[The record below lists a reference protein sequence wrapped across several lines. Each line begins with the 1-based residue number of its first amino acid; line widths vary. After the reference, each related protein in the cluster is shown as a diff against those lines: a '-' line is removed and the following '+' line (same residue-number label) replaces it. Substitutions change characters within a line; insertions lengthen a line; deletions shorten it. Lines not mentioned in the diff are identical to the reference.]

1 MQIVITC
8 DSYDEL
14 IAAAKQILDGKV
26 PTETVTNERDV
37 ITTDPV
43 KPAKNDTSVKVMK
56 KAKPEPEY
64 PEPKF
69 VDDPEPAPTATEII
83 NKVEA
88 KIEADES
95 DVKVLLADKIKKGKK
110 AEVRA
115 LFEEYG
121 VTKLSELVA
130 KCPDKLPELAQKA
143 EAL

>member
-1 MQIVITC
+1 MQIVVTC
-8 DSYDEL
+8 DSFDEL
-14 IAAAKQILDGKV
+14 IAAAKRITESLPTFLDGKV

-37 ITTDPV
+37 ITTSPV

-56 KAKPEPEY
+56 KAKPEPEEQ
-64 PEPKF
+64 PLPFKPAE
-69 VDDPEPAPTATEII
+69 DTEPAAG
-83 NKVEA
+83 KSV
-88 KIEADES
+88 DES

-130 KCPDKLPELAQKA
+130 KCPDKLTELAQKA

>member
-14 IAAAKQILDGKV
+14 IATAKRITESLPAFLDGKV
-26 PTETVTNERDV
+26 STETVTNERDV
-37 ITTDPV
+37 ITTSPV
-43 KPAKNDTSVKVMK
+43 KPAKNETSVKVME
-56 KAKPEPEY
+56 KAAEPEDQ
-64 PEPKF
+64 PLPFKPAE
-69 VDDPEPAPTATEII
+69 DTEPAAG
-83 NKVEA
+83 KSV
-88 KIEADES
+88 DES

-121 VTKLSELVA
+121 VTKLSELIA